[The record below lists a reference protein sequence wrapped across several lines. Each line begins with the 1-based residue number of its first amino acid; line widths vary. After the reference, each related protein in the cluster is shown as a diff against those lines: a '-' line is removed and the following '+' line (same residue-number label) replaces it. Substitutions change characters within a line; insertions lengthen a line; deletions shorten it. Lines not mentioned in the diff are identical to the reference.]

1 MPSVGDVDR
10 SAAAWARREALQ
22 GMFLTADDLGSLP
35 DAGFVERQLSGVPR
49 ERAVDW
55 CARMLAPSAGP
66 GWREH
71 QEREARAWFAE
82 GGPAAGALDL
92 VLTGRRH
99 LFAPQVLL
107 HLARLALVHGSAADP
122 SGDEPL
128 EALAGYETAMRTSML
143 VLAHHAGAERRGRDD
158 RLRRPD
164 GVLVLDGS
172 VVTGLEAEVA
182 ANLLANHR
190 PFPASAL
197 DRSERRWVEIPR
209 EEEGQPGVVDLA
221 GEFLAATGVPLSD
234 LRMVGVTLW
243 AMVMGGSGPRAGP
256 GYLDDLGLGP
266 DRTRRV
272 LGLIGGTTAELAA
285 QEQAVAGPG
294 LGSVYDTTVFGQR
307 PVVRLANGGLLVV
320 SPHLLIARTLGW
332 LPWWDLTNGL
342 KNSGRAGRKRSNH
355 ADGYLRH
362 TTQRH
367 AMETIACLAAAGAR
381 PGVAY
386 GDDQV
391 QAAFGTGKP
400 NADGAVDW
408 PGAWVV
414 AEVSSRSVTRRTA
427 GAVSGEDL
435 VKDITLGVV
444 EKAAQLDGTIRALRA
459 NESLLTGVPV
469 VVPRRFWPVLVT
481 TEGFPV
487 HPVITARVRMMLRDA
502 GLLQEGDVA
511 AVVIV
516 DVEALE
522 AAETVAEQGGP
533 NLPALLAQH
542 AVSDMQA
549 HGFRE
554 WLLVTHGPL
563 RPPSRIMQRWER
575 ALEPV
580 LAALTRADTT
590 GADS

>member
-1 MPSVGDVDR
+1 MASVGDVDP
-10 SAAAWARREALQ
+10 SAAIRARREGLR
-22 GMFLTADDLGSLP
+22 GRFLTVEDLGTAP
-35 DAGFVERQLSGVPR
+35 DAGFVARQLSGVPR

-66 GWREH
+66 GWRGH
-71 QEREARAWFAE
+71 QEREARAWFA
-82 GGPAAGALDL
+82 GSVPAAGALDL

-107 HLARLALVHGSAADP
+107 HLARLALVHGSDP
-122 SGDEPL
+122 SDDEPP
-128 EALAGYETAMRTSML
+128 EVLAGYETAMRAVML
-143 VLAHHAGAERRGRDD
+143 VLAHHAGSERRDRDD
-158 RLRRPD
+158 ALRRPD
-164 GVLVLDGS
+164 GMLGLDGS

-209 EEEGQPGVVDLA
+209 EDAGCPGVVDLA
-221 GEFLAATGVPLSD
+221 GEFLAATGVPLQD
-234 LRMVGVTLW
+234 LRLVGVALW
-243 AMVMGGSGPRAGP
+243 AMVMGGSGPRARP

-266 DRTRRV
+266 DRTCRV
-272 LGLIGGTTAELAA
+272 LGLIGGTAAELAA
-285 QEQAVAGPG
+285 QERAVAGPG
-294 LGSVYDTTVFGQR
+294 LGSVYDTTVFGRR

-320 SPHLLIARTLGW
+320 SPHLLVARTLGW
-332 LPWWDLTNGL
+332 LPWWDLTNAL
-342 KNSGRAGRKRSNH
+342 KKSGRDGQRRARR
-355 ADGYLRH
+355 ADGYLRR
-362 TTQRH
+362 TTERH
-367 AMETIACLAAAGAR
+367 ATETIACLAEAGAP
-381 PGVAY
+381 PGVPY
-386 GDDQV
+386 GEDQI
-391 QAAFGTGKP
+391 QAAFGIGQR
-400 NADGAVDW
+400 NADCAVDW

-414 AEVSSRSVTRRTA
+414 AEVSSRSVTRGTA

-435 VKDITLGVV
+435 VRDITLGVV

-459 NESLLTGVPV
+459 DESRLTGAPR

-487 HPVITARVRMMLRDA
+487 HPVVTARVRAMLRTA

-533 NLPALLAQH
+533 NLAALLARH

-563 RPPSRIMQRWER
+563 RPPTRIMRRWER
-575 ALEPV
+575 ALGPV
-580 LAALTRADTT
+580 LAALTEAGTT
-590 GADS
+590 GPG